1 MHMVNS
7 ELADSM
13 ADCGKTR
20 NDETTVTSIITI
32 HDDFCK
38 HVCPQDVQSILD
50 AIAELI
56 TEAVV
61 RSAAEQSLLIWK
73 GDE

>member
-7 ELADSM
+7 KLADSM
-13 ADCGKTR
+13 ADCCKTR
-20 NDETTVTSIITI
+20 HDETTVTSIVTI

-50 AIAELI
+50 AVTELI
-56 TEAVV
+56 TGAVV
-61 RSAAEQSLLIWK
+61 RSVAEQSLLIWK